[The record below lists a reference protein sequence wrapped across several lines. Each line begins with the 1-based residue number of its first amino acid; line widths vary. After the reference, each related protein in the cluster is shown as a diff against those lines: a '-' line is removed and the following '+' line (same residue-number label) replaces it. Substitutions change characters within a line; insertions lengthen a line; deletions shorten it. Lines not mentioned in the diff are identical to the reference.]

1 MEQVEQIQDE
11 ARGGREEELGAKG
24 VFQYVFQMFHFCDD
38 AIAGGAEMLPGSMT
52 MRRREIVGQKV
63 TGVRGAEYSRRKHSE
78 GAEASECRGG

>member
-52 MRRREIVGQKV
+52 MRRREIQSVLDVQIDMSGLSVSQGNVGME
-63 TGVRGAEYSRRKHSE
+63 TI
-78 GAEASECRGG
+78 